1 MHGAETGSLA
11 FWMGRWPV
19 LVVRLSA
26 ARVRLSGCQGL
37 RNPFWPPGRTVW
49 LPLGICSGKS
59 LVRGGLAG
67 DRAGGTQKVTA
78 NAKNRPDLQGR
89 AGRMAGAEA
98 SGRPVMRLHATF

>member
-19 LVVRLSA
+19 PVVRLSA

-37 RNPFWPPGRTVW
+37 RNPFWPPGRPVW

-78 NAKNRPDLQGR
+78 MRRTALTCRDELAGWQGR
-89 AGRMAGAEA
+89 RPAGA
-98 SGRPVMRLHATF
+98 L